1 MAHCRYEFK
10 VGRVKGLVVEVEKKA
25 VVVINIGRGTDRF
38 KRTLVLDEG

>member
-1 MAHCRYEFK
+1 VAVCRCEFK
-10 VGRVKGLVVEVEKKA
+10 VGRVNGIVVEVEKKA